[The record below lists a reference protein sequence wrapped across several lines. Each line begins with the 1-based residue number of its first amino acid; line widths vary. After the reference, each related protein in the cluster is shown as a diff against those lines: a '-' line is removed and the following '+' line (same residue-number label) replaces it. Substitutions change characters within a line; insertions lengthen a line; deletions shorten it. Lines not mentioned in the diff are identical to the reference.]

1 MIPDF
6 IEIVEDQEDDVIS
19 PDYENN
25 KELNSKESVVDES
38 EKEISVA
45 PSSVE
50 DKDSLELQRIAE
62 REALL
67 ERYNEA
73 QAQIQYLNQQV
84 EQIKEHQTSQI
95 DNSVSVSPQ
104 LNTKVRE
111 LELAKQEY
119 INAKQSFDTKA
130 EIEAMTKFA
139 NLQWEIKQLELEKQ
153 NTKKNNFNI
162 DQQNYTTPPK
172 MVYNPNEKTLEK
184 LKEFVNRPENTWMS
198 QEFDQ
203 RLNPLTPDGL
213 VANNLFTKLSSKGH
227 PATGAFWDLYQHELK
242 KAIPNKYTQRY
253 GKGSPSVA
261 ASQNSPAV
269 ASKKNE
275 VKLDS
280 WEKRLIERVATDDTS
295 KKRMAKMLKT
305 EAPAGMGKVMFE
317 IGA

>member
-6 IEIVEDQEDDVIS
+6 IEIVEDQEDDIIS

-50 DKDSLELQRIAE
+50 DKDSLELQRVAE

-73 QAQIQYLNQQV
+73 QAQIQHLNQQV

-119 INAKQSFDTKA
+119 INAKQSFDIKA
-130 EIEAMTKFA
+130 EIEAMTKFG

-162 DQQNYTTPPK
+162 DQQNYTTPSK

-280 WEKRLIERVATDDTS
+280 WEKMLIERVATDDTS

-305 EAPAGMGKVMFE
+305 DAPTGMGKVMFE

>member
-50 DKDSLELQRIAE
+50 DKDSLELQRVAE

-73 QAQIQYLNQQV
+73 QAQIQHLNQQV

-119 INAKQSFDTKA
+119 INAKQSFDIKA
-130 EIEAMTKFA
+130 EIEAMTKFG

-280 WEKRLIERVATDDTS
+280 WEKMLIERVATDDTS

-305 EAPAGMGKVMFE
+305 DAPTGMGKVMFE